1 MCGAVHCSDIGL
13 VGIHRKPPMI
23 DHKWADQLCEIPLA
37 VAACPMAAV
46 RPTKVDFEGKKVN
59 SVAIKV
65 DRCMYC
71 GNCYTMCPALPIA
84 DHAGDGIAIMVGGK
98 VSNRMTMP
106 KFSKV
111 CVAYIENEPPRWPT
125 LAKTVRKI
133 VVDHFLQ
140 SFADTMVIGDAE
152 KIDYYRAH
160 PEMFLRGKTSISG
173 AILFFRDWQS
183 GDQYY
188 RGHKNIKFDSLPGQH
203 YLLKKMEPFE
213 MVTESPDTCFV
224 QNVNDVEVGVLS
236 KMKYCGGAL
245 KMLVVTLKQDSADV
259 LPYEEVAEDVAMQ
272 AWLEHRTSVM
282 ERLKKEWKMERPIFS
297 KTDIFSEKDK

>member
-1 MCGAVHCSDIGL
+1 MKFWPFLLISCLLVLFVACDMPFGKEDPVVVSVGSTKLRLSEIQKQAPEWDSWDNQQRLKFLENWIDEETLYQEAVENGTD
-13 VGIHRKPPMI
+13 K
-23 DHKWADQLCEIPLA
+23 D
-37 VAACPMAAV
+37 
-46 RPTKVDFEGKKVN
+46 
-59 SVAIKV
+59 
-65 DRCMYC
+65 
-71 GNCYTMCPALPIA
+71 PALAMQI
-84 DHAGDGIAIMVGGK
+84 DQ
-98 VSNRMTMP
+98 
-106 KFSKV
+106 
-111 CVAYIENEPPRWPT
+111 
-125 LAKTVRKI
+125 TVRKI

-224 QNVNDVEVGVLS
+224 QDINEVEVGVLS

-245 KMLVVTLKQDSADV
+245 KMLVVTSKQDSADV
-259 LPYEEVAEDVAMQ
+259 LHYEEVAEDVAMQ